1 MKGTATPNERPEDG
15 HRPAPHSRFK
25 FANSRAVAPVGTQA
39 GNGLKGAA
47 AYLAWKLA
55 KSVLQHWAGR
65 AVAITRAAS
74 GAESASAMWTRPLA
88 ARLVCLALAPLAAP
102 LAAVAVA

>member
-1 MKGTATPNERPEDG
+1 MKGTATPNVPEDG
-15 HRPAPHSRFK
+15 LRPAPHSRFK
-25 FANSRAVAPVGTQA
+25 FANSRAVAPMGTQA
-39 GNGLKGAA
+39 GNGLEGAT

>member
-1 MKGTATPNERPEDG
+1 MKGTATPNVPEDG
-15 HRPAPHSRFK
+15 LRPAPHSRFK
-25 FANSRAVAPVGTQA
+25 FANSRAVAPMGTQA
-39 GNGLKGAA
+39 GNGLEGAA

-74 GAESASAMWTRPLA
+74 GAESAAAMWARRLA

-102 LAAVAVA
+102 LAAVAIT

>member
-1 MKGTATPNERPEDG
+1 MLDEGDCHERPEDG

-39 GNGLKGAA
+39 GNGLKGAT

>member
-39 GNGLKGAA
+39 GNGLKGAT